1 MRKRFWS
8 SASIFRLRN
17 LHIDILRNKFP
28 CFAQFYLVFRYYTYI
43 YIYCHLIFILTTTCV
58 FFLYV
63 KWDCT
68 YDTKD
73 KTKLN
78 NDILRA
84 FSFSIWFLSKYSI
97 IKCSNNWRS
106 LVTHVAL
113 RSHERRKSQR
123 HSSRCTVR
131 QSSTTRD
138 SAFFLQL
145 LPFREAIEDLP
156 SRSSPFR
163 SLEFRDF
170 EFIPCM
176 WNAVHLSDERKA

>member
-1 MRKRFWS
+1 MHNFIS
-8 SASIFRLRN
+8 SLGII
-17 LHIDILRNKFP
+17 HI
-28 CFAQFYLVFRYYTYI
+28 YI

-84 FSFSIWFLSKYSI
+84 FSFSIWFLSKYS
-97 IKCSNNWRS
+97 NNWRS
-106 LVTHVAL
+106 WHTWLCKVTKEEKVSDTRADVPYV
-113 RSHERRKSQR
+113 RARRQE
-123 HSSRCTVR
+123 T
-131 QSSTTRD
+131 
-138 SAFFLQL
+138 AFFLQL